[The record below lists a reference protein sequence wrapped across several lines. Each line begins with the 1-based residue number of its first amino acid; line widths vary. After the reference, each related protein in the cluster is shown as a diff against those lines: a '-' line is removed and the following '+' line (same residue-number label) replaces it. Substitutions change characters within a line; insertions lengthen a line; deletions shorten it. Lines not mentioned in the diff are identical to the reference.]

1 MKNIKTLEK
10 SVIWT
15 SISIVLMTIGGELSF
30 GFKKFLAFAG
40 HHWVGKGIISLIL
53 FWVFSIVFSGKDEVV
68 NALDS
73 AKRIFWTIIISSIL
87 IFGFF
92 IWHYLA

>member
-15 SISIVLMTIGGELSF
+15 SISIVLMTIGGELSS
-30 GFKKFLAFAG
+30 GFKKLLAFTG

-53 FWVFSIVFSGKDEVV
+53 FWIFSIVFSRNDEVV
-68 NALDS
+68 NVLNS
-73 AKRIFWTIIISSIL
+73 AKKIFWTIIISSAI